1 MKSHLTGTPAISRRN
16 RKFGTVIQ
24 PFHLALNS
32 PAEPSTDYRGVQS
45 STPLRGKL
53 PRPHTVEATP
63 IRAPENKEV
72 TPLSPGPQMITGGL
86 AKLCVIM

>member
-1 MKSHLTGTPAISRRN
+1 MKSHLTGTPAISRRT

-24 PFHLALNS
+24 PSLLAMNS
-32 PAEPSTDYRGVQS
+32 PAGPSTDYSGVQA

-53 PRPHTVEATP
+53 PRPHMVEATP
-63 IRAPENKEV
+63 IRAPETKAS
-72 TPLSPGPQMITGGL
+72 PLSPGPEMVTGGL